1 VQKFATL
8 VSFTTLLITPTP
20 TCVTCETVSY
30 PEKDPLFT
38 VNVPAGWEARH
49 EHGAVKIVAQAEALF
64 VLQHVENVKD
74 DNTAAVALSDLANLQ
89 GKQFALE
96 EMKVTSP
103 TAATLMGDFKGFI
116 TEYTGKDKRGRDMS
130 WQVLLFS
137 PKDDDY
143 YLVSCFWTKDDA
155 TKTATDRAD
164 TFKSLTAILGK

>member
-1 VQKFATL
+1 MN
-8 VSFTTLLITPTP
+8 I
-20 TCVTCETVSY
+20 
-30 PEKDPLFT
+30 
-38 VNVPAGWEARH
+38 PAGWEARH

-96 EMKVTSP
+96 EMKVASP
-103 TAATLMGDFKGFI
+103 TAATLMGDFKGFV

-155 TKTATDRAD
+155 AKTATDRAD
-164 TFKSLTAILGK
+164 IFKSLKAVQGK